1 MYACTFI
8 EIYTR
13 GVYYEGFILEAVG
26 STLVVRM
33 RKGPIKNT
41 SKHRSI
47 RAYRNILSWK
57 VLRMEHI
64 FTSYTTH
71 PISR

>member
-13 GVYYEGFILEAVG
+13 RVYYEGFILEVVG

-33 RKGPIKNT
+33 WKGPVKILRNT
-41 SKHRSI
+41 G
-47 RAYRNILSWK
+47 
-57 VLRMEHI
+57 VFEHTAI
-64 FTSYTTH
+64 Y
-71 PISR
+71 